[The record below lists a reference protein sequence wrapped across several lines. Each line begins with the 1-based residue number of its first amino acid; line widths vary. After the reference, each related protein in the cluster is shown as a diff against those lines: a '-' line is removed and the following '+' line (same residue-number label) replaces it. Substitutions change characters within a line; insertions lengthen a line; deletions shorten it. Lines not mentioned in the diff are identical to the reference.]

1 MKHHCLIKEA
11 FYSSLIIYNTTDVD
25 YRHANRV
32 FKEFKLKN
40 LGDYHDLYVQ
50 INIQMYKLDPTHFL
64 SAPGLAWQACL
75 KKAGVELELITNV
88 DMLLMVEKGIRDGIC
103 HAIHKYAKANNK
115 YMLYYDENKGLSY
128 ILCLDANK
136 LYEWT
141 MSQKLP
147 VNGFQW
153 VKNVSKINKDFIKNY
168 NEDGGIGYFLEVDIE
183 YLRKLHD
190 LHSDL
195 RFLPERMKIN
205 KCSKLV
211 CNLYD
216 EKKNYV
222 VCIRA
227 LKQALKHGL
236 RLKKVHE
243 AIAFYQKAWL
253 KEYIKMN
260 TEFRKKGKN
269 DFDKDFF
276 KLINNS
282 VFGKTLQN
290 VRKHRDIKL
299 VTTDMRRNQLVS
311 EPNYHTTKRFS
322 QNLLAIEMEKIK
334 VKMNKPVYLG
344 LPILEISKT
353 LIYEFWYDYMK
364 PKYADNVKLCY
375 MDTISFIMRIK
386 TEDFYKDIADD
397 VEKRSD
403 TSNYECNRPLPTG
416 KNKKVIER

>member
-1 MKHHCLIKEA
+1 
-11 FYSSLIIYNTTDVD
+11 
-25 YRHANRV
+25 
-32 FKEFKLKN
+32 
-40 LGDYHDLYVQ
+40 
-50 INIQMYKLDPTHFL
+50 MYKLDPTHFL

-103 HAIHKYAKANNK
+103 HAIHKYARANNK

-136 LYEWT
+136 LYGWT

-216 EKKNYV
+216 EKKN
-222 VCIRA
+222 CCLHKSFKASI
-227 LKQALKHGL
+227 
-236 RLKKVHE
+236 
-243 AIAFYQKAWL
+243 KAW
-253 KEYIKMN
+253 
-260 TEFRKKGKN
+260 
-269 DFDKDFF
+269 
-276 KLINNS
+276 
-282 VFGKTLQN
+282 
-290 VRKHRDIKL
+290 
-299 VTTDMRRNQLVS
+299 
-311 EPNYHTTKRFS
+311 
-322 QNLLAIEMEKIK
+322 
-334 VKMNKPVYLG
+334 
-344 LPILEISKT
+344 SKT
-353 LIYEFWYDYMK
+353 
-364 PKYADNVKLCY
+364 
-375 MDTISFIMRIK
+375 
-386 TEDFYKDIADD
+386 
-397 VEKRSD
+397 
-403 TSNYECNRPLPTG
+403 
-416 KNKKVIER
+416 KKSP